1 MKVEDLELSPIH
13 TVSSDRSIRYVSE
26 IMNELHIGS
35 LVVAD
40 FGSITGI
47 ITSRDIRSSHPNRLV
62 ADAMTP
68 DPICISAGVF
78 IWDALEVMEQ
88 YRIKKLLV
96 MNNDNCIGLI
106 TRESIK
112 IGLRELY
119 DPLTGLYRS
128 PYIQMIYEH
137 SLIKQQPYTFIF
149 IDLNGFGEINKRY
162 GHPLG
167 DDIIVGYANLL
178 NSLLEANEFLCRY
191 AGDEFVMLVTDN
203 HERATE
209 LEQQLLRTY
218 VIQDVAVSASIG
230 LIRNDSNPE
239 YSNLPFRDIVSKASL
254 LSTYL
259 KKNSTQ
265 Q

>member
-1 MKVEDLELSPIH
+1 MKVEDQELSPIH
-13 TVSSDRSIRYVSE
+13 TVSSGRSIQYVSE
-26 IMNELHIGS
+26 LMNELHIGS
-35 LVVAD
+35 LVVLD

-62 ADAMTP
+62 ADAMTA
-68 DPICISAGVF
+68 DPICVSSSEF
-78 IWDALEVMEQ
+78 IWDALKIMEQ

-96 MNNDNCIGLI
+96 MKKDDCIGLV

-137 SLIKQQPYTFIF
+137 SLIKQQPYIFIF
-149 IDLNGFGEINKRY
+149 IDLNDFGEINKRY

-167 DDIIVGYANLL
+167 DDIIVGYANFLS
-178 NSLLEANEFLCRY
+178 SLLKANEFVCRY
-191 AGDEFVMLVTDN
+191 AGDEFVMLITGN
-203 HERATE
+203 HERITE
-209 LEQQLLRTY
+209 LEQQLSRAY
-218 VIQDVAVSASIG
+218 VIQDIAVSASIG
-230 LIRNDSNPE
+230 IIRSDSIPE
-239 YSNLPFRDIVSKASL
+239 YSNLQFRDIVSKASL

-259 KKNSTQ
+259 KQT
-265 Q
+265 